1 MIDTDAI
8 REWIEALSVCGR
20 SDTSFME
27 VQKGE
32 WVAGEDDFEYIKE
45 MANHIDAQAEENKRF
60 REALDHI
67 ANDKE
72 TPSQPWMEYL
82 HLKRIAREA
91 LKTDT
96 EGGHWDCIC
105 ANPTPSSPSV
115 EGKRKCLFCAREM
128 VYRTALKPHTEK
140 GK

>member
-1 MIDTDAI
+1 MKPDTDAI
-8 REWIEALSVCGR
+8 RQALKSAPLEPYELTALRVNDVIDLC
-20 SDTSFME
+20 DAF
-27 VQKGE
+27 
-32 WVAGEDDFEYIKE
+32 
-45 MANHIDAQAEENKRF
+45 DAQTEEIKRF

-91 LKTDT
+91 LKLNT
-96 EGGHWDCIC
+96 EEGHWDCIC
-105 ANPTPSSPSV
+105 TNPTPSSPSV

-128 VYRTALKPHTEK
+128 VYCTEETK
-140 GK
+140 T